1 MHKGA
6 ISVYLRKQDM
16 QRQGIRPWLRE
27 QLAKGRLH
35 ITRAELRSAF
45 PKHTDNAIKSA
56 LQRAEQDCL
65 IAHAWQGF
73 YLLLPP
79 AYAKRKTL
87 PPFLYIDDLMRY
99 LQKPYCVALL
109 NAAETYGAAHQK
121 PMKFAVMT
129 TNPPPRSRQTHGT
142 KLEFLAKREF
152 NKGIPEPFIKKVKVQ
167 TGYVSISSPEI
178 TALSLVQYYRAA
190 GGMQHVLTVLE
201 ELVEAC
207 HFDNLPVATLNYFPV
222 SCLQRLGFMLDEILA
237 QHMQATHLM
246 QHIQQ
251 HSSRRL
257 QYVPLIPKDNAG
269 ATDRNSKWKIII
281 NAQLHTDFD
290 DT

>member
-1 MHKGA
+1 
-6 ISVYLRKQDM
+6 
-16 QRQGIRPWLRE
+16 
-27 QLAKGRLH
+27 
-35 ITRAELRSAF
+35 
-45 PKHTDNAIKSA
+45 
-56 LQRAEQDCL
+56 
-65 IAHAWQGF
+65 
-73 YLLLPP
+73 
-79 AYAKRKTL
+79 
-87 PPFLYIDDLMRY
+87 
-99 LQKPYCVALL
+99 
-109 NAAETYGAAHQK
+109 
-121 PMKFAVMT
+121 MT

-178 TALSLVQYYRAA
+178 TALSLVQHYRAA

-251 HSSRRL
+251 YSSRRL

>member
-1 MHKGA
+1 M
-6 ISVYLRKQDM
+6 
-16 QRQGIRPWLRE
+16 
-27 QLAKGRLH
+27 
-35 ITRAELRSAF
+35 TRVELRAAF
-45 PKHTDNAIKSA
+45 PDHTDNAIKSA

-79 AYAKRKTL
+79 AYAKRRTL
-87 PPFLYIDDLMRY
+87 PPFLYIDALMRY

-121 PMKFAVMT
+121 PMKFAVLT

-142 KLEFLAKREF
+142 KLEFYAKREF
-152 NKGIPEPFIKKVKVQ
+152 NKGIPETFLKKIKVQ
-167 TGYVSISSPEI
+167 TGYVSVSTPEI

-201 ELVEAC
+201 ELVESC
-207 HFDNLPVATLNYFPV
+207 RFENLPTVTLDYFPV
-222 SCLQRLGFMLDEILA
+222 TCIQRLGYILDEILE
-237 QHMQATHLM
+237 QHMQAEHLM
-246 QHIQQ
+246 QYIQQ
-251 HSSRRL
+251 QSTRRL
-257 QYVPLIPKDNAG
+257 QYTPLISKGNVGETAC
-269 ATDRNSKWKIII
+269 NSKWKIII

-290 DT
+290 DS